1 MKKLSEFV
9 NEAKGKPIDD
19 QWINDE
25 KPVMTKDG
33 RQAII
38 KKVDMDEVPNII
50 KGIVKWK
57 DKLLDYE
64 WYDDGT
70 CKKAIDLMGNPK
82 KPDEADMLVKA
93 I

>member
-9 NEAKGKPIDD
+9 NEAKGKSIDD

-50 KGIVKWK
+50 KGSVKWK